1 MGYSNW
7 TICDL
12 IDHLHTLWCKIQKQ
26 DKINAKAALRMP
38 LADTFNR
45 HITKYTQELT
55 CSANAAITIG
65 VPCPDNEKV
74 MIFVENIYASSHFT
88 EIELVACEN
97 QGAAAQ
103 VWAPTVQYFTKLYA
117 NCLVFQNR
125 DAGEKPYKSAAQVK
139 IMTLPSY
146 CGSTNS
152 LTDTSLATTEQ

>member
-1 MGYSNW
+1 MGVKIIVASVGTQYLEKLEEDFMGYSNW

-74 MIFVENIYASSHFT
+74 MIFMEN
-88 EIELVACEN
+88 
-97 QGAAAQ
+97 
-103 VWAPTVQYFTKLYA
+103 
-117 NCLVFQNR
+117 
-125 DAGEKPYKSAAQVK
+125 
-139 IMTLPSY
+139 M
-146 CGSTNS
+146 
-152 LTDTSLATTEQ
+152 